1 MARYL
6 YGIRYSPRDLRFA
19 LAEASEGRS
28 TMALEKILLFCYH
41 YDPKAGAY
49 VWFAL
54 NLMRGGG
61 ILTVITHCVF
71 PLADVPLRSVN
82 ELRPG
87 SRKVL
92 HNGVASQA
100 AITDR
105 SRLGVR
111 QAHRLHV
118 HGRSSG

>member
-6 YGIRYSPRDLRFA
+6 YGIRYRARDLRFA
-19 LAEASEGRS
+19 LVEASEGRT

-61 ILTVITHCVF
+61 ILTVIFIAFFVRRM
-71 PLADVPLRSVN
+71 LRAERNRTSARFK
-82 ELRPG
+82 EG
-87 SRKVL
+87 F
-92 HNGVASQA
+92 A
-100 AITDR
+100 
-105 SRLGVR
+105 
-111 QAHRLHV
+111 
-118 HGRSSG
+118 